1 MQREAIKHTVE
12 SLPSR
17 VMGVGSGGEGAVF
30 LPPQPHAPPSKKK
43 QPLQTLSLSGLSSV
57 LSSQVIWCFFSLI
70 PTNLES
76 ITEIL

>member
-1 MQREAIKHTVE
+1 
-12 SLPSR
+12 
-17 VMGVGSGGEGAVF
+17 MGVGSGGEEAVF
-30 LPPQPHAPPSKKK
+30 LPAQPHVPHPTPCPPQ

-57 LSSQVIWCFFSLI
+57 LSSQVFWCFFPLI